1 MTALYII
8 VGFLAMVGLLFLLTL
23 VKLFAGRRKVAG
35 ELASVALEKF
45 SSTGEVENLSILP
58 IIDYYAENE
67 NLKTEAG
74 VSYLVKAD
82 DYTILMDVGLNAS
95 SSHPSPLLQNMDQ
108 LGVSMDDLNAIFIS
122 HVHLDHVGG
131 MRDQKNSTFSPSAG
145 KVVVPSVPVYAP
157 EQVAPS
163 SHVQVDRM
171 DVHIASE
178 PVEITRGV
186 YSMGAM
192 PRFLYLMGYT
202 LEHVLAVRLKGR
214 GLVLIIGCGHP
225 TIERIVERAKKLFD
239 DPVYAVIGGLHY
251 PVNGGRIKLGPVN
264 LQRLVGSD
272 RVPWNGLNEKDVNSA
287 IEMLQKE
294 NPGMVSLSPHDSSD
308 WALEQFKNAF
318 GDRYTTIHVGRKIS
332 LV

>member
-8 VGFLAMVGLLFLLTL
+8 AGFLAIVVLLFLLTL
-23 VKLFAGRRKVAG
+23 VKLLAGRRKAAG
-35 ELASVALEKF
+35 ELASASHEKF
-45 SSTGEVENLSILP
+45 SNPGQVSQLSILP
-58 IIDYYAENE
+58 LIDYYAENE

-82 DYTILMDVGLNAS
+82 DYTILMDMGLNAV
-95 SSHPSPLLQNMDQ
+95 SSHPSPLLQNMDR
-108 LGVSMDDLNAIFIS
+108 LGASMDDLNAIFIS

-131 MRDQKNSTFSPSAG
+131 MKDQKNSTFSPSAG
-145 KVVVPSVPVYAP
+145 NVAIPSVPVYAP

-163 SHVQVDRM
+163 TRVQADRM

-178 PVEITRGV
+178 PVEITKGV

-192 PRFLYLMGYT
+192 PRFLYLMGHT

-225 TIERIVERAKKLFD
+225 AIERIVERAKMLFD
-239 DPVYAVIGGLHY
+239 DPIYAVIGGLHY
-251 PVNGGRIKLGPVN
+251 PVHGGRITLGPIN

-272 RVPWNGLNEKDVNSA
+272 RVPWNGLNEEDVFSA
-287 IEMLQKE
+287 IEMLRKE
-294 NPGMVSLSPHDSSD
+294 NPAVVSLSPHDSSD
-308 WALEQFKNAF
+308 WTLERFKNAF
-318 GDRYTTIHVGRKIS
+318 GDRYTTIHVGRKI
-332 LV
+332 LLT